1 MQICTCD
8 NTSTKQLLTLK
19 TLYPHILF
27 YFRPYEDSRGVY
39 DVREALI
46 IWKYPLF
53 RFLLTLLWEQGDL
66 TLVK

>member
-8 NTSTKQLLTLK
+8 NISTKQLLTLK

-27 YFRPYEDSRGVY
+27 YFRPYEDNRGVY

-46 IWKYPLF
+46 I
-53 RFLLTLLWEQGDL
+53 
-66 TLVK
+66 

>member
-27 YFRPYEDSRGVY
+27 YFRPYEDNRGVY

-46 IWKYPLF
+46 IWKYPLSP
-53 RFLLTLLWEQGDL
+53 FLLTLLWGQGDL
-66 TLVK
+66 TLEK